1 MKLLSTILI
10 VSGFAVVSQY
20 FQFEQPLS
28 KDTKNIEKQFRSKQF
43 KLKSKIYVADDF
55 FPDAGTFELE
65 QPLVF
70 VRTDKNFHVQPE
82 VKYYFTPDD
91 TVRLITHSWD
101 TKAVSKNINYDE
113 DFSKAKQEDINQW
126 NSKYDNLF
134 KEISGTLGTPINGT
148 GELETK
154 TRSGYGD
161 WKERNSKWKSNG
173 CTTELKMIWT
183 EQDIKVSNSMRL
195 VPTFRIRTKTY
206 WNEKG
211 DNNR

>member
-10 VSGFAVVSQY
+10 VSGFAIASQY
-20 FQFEQPLS
+20 FLFEQPLS
-28 KDTKNIEKQFRSKQF
+28 KDIKSIEKQFGSKQF
-43 KLKSKIYVADDF
+43 KLKSKIYVADNF

-70 VRTDKNFHVQPE
+70 IRTDKNFHVQPE

-101 TKAVSKNINYDE
+101 TKAVSKNIKYNE
-113 DFSKAKQEDINQW
+113 NFTEAKKQDIQQW
-126 NSKYDNLF
+126 SSKYDNLIE
-134 KEISGTLGTPINGT
+134 EISSTLGTATAGT
-148 GELETK
+148 GKLETK
-154 TRSGYGD
+154 KRSGNGD
-161 WKERNSKWKSNG
+161 WKERNLKWKSNG

-183 EQDIKVSNSMRL
+183 EQDIKLSGKARL

-206 WNEKG
+206 WN
-211 DNNR
+211 